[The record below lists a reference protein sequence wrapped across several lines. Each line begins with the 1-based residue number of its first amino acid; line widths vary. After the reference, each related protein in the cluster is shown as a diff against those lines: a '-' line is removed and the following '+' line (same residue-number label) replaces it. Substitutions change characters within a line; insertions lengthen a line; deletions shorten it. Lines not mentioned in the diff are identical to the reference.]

1 MKLKNV
7 GDKLKVKNVSKFLS
21 LVLRHKP
28 EVVGVKL
35 DPNGWVDVDKLLD
48 GCAKVG
54 RNIDMALLDRTVV
67 ENDKMRFTFN
77 ADKTKIRANQGHSQ
91 PVDVELEELEPP
103 LTLYHGTLERNWR
116 LIREQGLLKMERL
129 YVHLSVDEET
139 ARKVA
144 ERRVGAPMLLKVDS
158 GKMYRDEYKFYRSL
172 NGVWLTDHVPPKYIS
187 VLNFD

>member
-48 GCAKVG
+48 GCIKVG
-54 RNIDMALLDRTVV
+54 KNIDRAMLERTVV

-77 ADKTKIRANQGHSQ
+77 ADMTKIRANQGHSQ
-91 PVDVELEELEPP
+91 QVDVELEELEPP

-116 LIREQGLLKMERL
+116 SIREQGLLKMERL

-139 ARKVA
+139 ARNVA
-144 ERRVGAPMLLKVDS
+144 ERRVGAPMLLKIDS
-158 GKMYRDEYKFYRSL
+158 GLMARDGFKFYRSL
-172 NGVWLTDHVPPKYIS
+172 NGVWLTDHVPIKYI
-187 VLNFD
+187 LILKE

>member
-7 GDKLKVKNVSKFLS
+7 SDKLKIKGASKFLS

-28 EVVGVKL
+28 ETIGVKL

-48 GCAKVG
+48 GCKKVG
-54 RNIDMALLDRTVV
+54 RNIDMALLERTVV

-91 PVDVELEELEPP
+91 QVDVELEELEPP
-103 LTLYHGTLERNWR
+103 LMLYHGTLERHWHS
-116 LIREQGLLKMERL
+116 IKEQGLLKMNRL

-144 ERRVGAPMLLKVDS
+144 ERRVGQSMICRIDAGSMA
-158 GKMYRDEYKFYRSL
+158 RDGHKFYRSL
-172 NGVWLTDHVPPKYIS
+172 NGVWLTDHVPPKYIM
-187 VLNFD
+187 VLKD

>member
-1 MKLKNV
+1 
-7 GDKLKVKNVSKFLS
+7 
-21 LVLRHKP
+21 
-28 EVVGVKL
+28 
-35 DPNGWVDVDKLLD
+35 
-48 GCAKVG
+48 
-54 RNIDMALLDRTVV
+54 MALLDRTVV

-172 NGVWLTDHVPPKYIS
+172 NGVWLTDHVPPQYIS